1 LSQRPRARRLE
12 HGRRSAGFAP
22 SGDKQQ
28 PLRPKIEQLVIEA
41 KRGGTLL
48 LANGV
53 DVVAVSRLLG
63 HTR

>member
-1 LSQRPRARRLE
+1 
-12 HGRRSAGFAP
+12 
-22 SGDKQQ
+22 
-28 PLRPKIEQLVIEA
+28 LRPKIEQLVIEA